1 MPPTASPYMDAS
13 TITKQETEATTA
25 LNGQA
30 DMQLKMIGHQY
41 STQKEM
47 IEAECTRNIAMAK
60 NQFEQQR
67 DQAIA
72 ALNMQKQQQEM
83 QLQMAQQQRQMAIS
97 QQAAQM
103 QAQASQMSMQ
113 KKMASLYSGAG
124 VGAGAGK
131 SGAGTG

>member
-1 MPPTASPYMDAS
+1 MSAAVPANTYAAGTTYGASYAAPSYGASYAPPMSGYGQMPPTASPYMDAS

-60 NQFEQQR
+60 NQFE
-67 DQAIA
+67 
-72 ALNMQKQQQEM
+72 
-83 QLQMAQQQRQMAIS
+83 
-97 QQAAQM
+97 
-103 QAQASQMSMQ
+103 
-113 KKMASLYSGAG
+113 
-124 VGAGAGK
+124 
-131 SGAGTG
+131 